1 MVMVKFKE
9 NGRCGV
15 FNLEQIKIRPCGKV
29 VAPFLVWCRCVNA
42 KLLNIL
48 SEVGDERI

>member
-15 FNLEQIKIRPCGKV
+15 FNLDVR
-29 VAPFLVWCRCVNA
+29 AARLLRHLVWCRCVNA

-48 SEVGDERI
+48 SEVGDGRI

>member
-1 MVMVKFKE
+1 MVMVKLKE

-15 FNLEQIKIRPCGKV
+15 FDLEQIKIRPCGKV
-29 VAPFLVWCRCVNA
+29 VKPFGLGTDAWSV

-48 SEVGDERI
+48 RSEGW

>member
-9 NGRCGV
+9 DGRCRV

-29 VAPFLVWCRCVNA
+29 IAPFGLVQMR
-42 KLLNIL
+42 
-48 SEVGDERI
+48 